1 MLRDVL
7 VGEIPTVLRG
17 GLYAIPALVGAGI
30 VVVAYHAGDH
40 TIVFPIIGI
49 AVCFLIRMA
58 GLRYGIG
65 LPRADTVA
73 VTSIPRPLR
82 RHTVEDGSDEQDQ
95 QPTDHPSGKQSPAE
109 LPKR

>member
-1 MLRDVL
+1 
-7 VGEIPTVLRG
+7 VLRG

-40 TIVFPIIGI
+40 TIVFPIVGIG
-49 AVCFLIRMA
+49 VCFVMRMA

-73 VTSIPRPLR
+73 VTSIPRPHR
-82 RHTVEDGSDEQDQ
+82 RRTVEDGSDKQDRQ
-95 QPTDHPSGKQSPAE
+95 ATDYPNGEQSPAG